1 MMTKVTSHRSN
12 APRLLLALLLISPS
26 LVSSVVSAQYD
37 SGANAERVIDTD
49 AGVDADPLPMPTV
62 SVRVPDPR
70 PTVTPTTTSLTD
82 PDAASAPDTVIKTII
97 GLLVLM
103 TLAYLGAHPTV
114 RALEERLGLSQVI
127 AAGFPFVLLGLV
139 ARHPAIG
146 VLNDR
151 VLSELGPLL
160 RLGLGWIG
168 FVVGFRFD
176 ARLFRNLAPGTG
188 SLVLLSTL
196 LPFSFVVAS
205 CAIVLSLVSQGSES
219 LAQQWPQFVRD
230 AIILGA
236 AAAMTAKTAT
246 RLVKSTE
253 SSGIIGRV
261 IRLEELVGVAG
272 LALADSYF
280 RPESESTTWH
290 LPGTAWFLL
299 AVGLGVTLGVLI
311 YAMLYRAAR
320 EQMASAEFLV
330 LSLGSI
336 SFAAGIAGYLH
347 LSSVVVAFVAGAL
360 LVNLPGDYHARLRD
374 TLLRLEH
381 PILLL
386 SLVIIGALWRI
397 DDWRGWLLMPVF
409 VLARMSG
416 KWFATSPV
424 LLGREGLHLR
434 LGDRYALGLAPLG
447 TLAIAIVI
455 NAQLLHPGNSISP
468 MVSAVLGGGVLTE
481 IFVQWFSRRQGVS
494 SEAHVVP
501 SPPTGAS

>member
-1 MMTKVTSHRSN
+1 MKVSRYRSR
-12 APRLLLALLLISPS
+12 APRILLVWVMGIALLAPALAL
-26 LVSSVVSAQYD
+26 AQYD
-37 SGANAERVIDTD
+37 SG
-49 AGVDADPLPMPTV
+49 VDAETTESPDAAPEVVQYLADAAVVEQVGTLHLPGAPV
-62 SVRVPDPR
+62 STPDPR
-70 PTVTPTTTSLTD
+70 P
-82 PDAASAPDTVIKTII
+82 APDRPATVIKTII

-114 RALEERLGLSQVI
+114 RAIEERLGLSQVI

-146 VLNDR
+146 VLNDH

-176 ARLFRNLAPGTG
+176 ARLFRNLVPGTG

-196 LPFSFVVAS
+196 LPFTFVVAS
-205 CAIVLSLVSQGSES
+205 CAIVLSLVSNSSQSI
-219 LAQQWPQFVRD
+219 AQLWPQFVRD

-253 SSGIIGRV
+253 SSGVIGRV

-272 LALADSYF
+272 LALVDSYF
-280 RPESESTTWH
+280 RPESETMTWH

-320 EQMASAEFLV
+320 EQMAGSEFLV

-409 VLARMSG
+409 VFARMAG
-416 KWFATSPV
+416 KWLATSPV
-424 LLGREGLHLR
+424 LLGREGLRLR

-455 NAQLLHPGNSISP
+455 NAQLLHPGTSISP

-481 IFVQWFSRRQGVS
+481 IFLQWFSRRQGIHTP
-494 SEAHVVP
+494 EPVVP
-501 SPPTGAS
+501 TPPGGAP